1 MASKGG
7 SVGLLVARDFRAGL
21 RAGGESRKLRGAPGP
36 RRGGRGGHSERGRE
50 ARTAAPGDPR
60 DEPRTRRCPREDTF
74 VSFELCFRPRRA
86 ESSRPTLLAPGGALG
101 PSRAFQRVCVGAR
114 GGGGD
119 GSCARPSSEPQNFQV
134 SPTNGVESKGRDAG
148 DTGLGGAVFG
158 CSERAPGGQYLPQ
171 SS

>member
-7 SVGLLVARDFRAGL
+7 SVGLLVARDFGAGL

-36 RRGGRGGHSERGRE
+36 RRGGHSERGRE

-60 DEPRTRRCPREDTF
+60 DEPRPRRCPRADTF
-74 VSFELCFRPRRA
+74 VSFELCFRTRRA
-86 ESSRPTLLAPGGALG
+86 ESSRPTLRAPGGALG

-119 GSCARPSSEPQNFQV
+119 GSCARPDSE
-134 SPTNGVESKGRDAG
+134 
-148 DTGLGGAVFG
+148 L
-158 CSERAPGGQYLPQ
+158 Q
-171 SS
+171 SF